1 MRLNSISTK
10 ISELN
15 DKVRNNTKEQHE
27 RLTGLVNALNSK
39 KSKLLDLLINNQINQ
54 QDFDFK
60 NNLLDKELAQLKQQ
74 EQELKGG
81 AEEKLYKLKEVY
93 NRIKK
98 IPINKQ
104 YTREEINN
112 LIQQIKVLDN
122 QLIVTIVINGI
133 TFTEEL
139 HY

>member
-1 MRLNSISTK
+1 MLSCLYARTSTEEQGRLI
-10 ISELN
+10 
-15 DKVRNNTKEQHE
+15 
-27 RLTGLVNALNSK
+27 GLVNGLNDK

-60 NNLLDKELAQLKQQ
+60 NKLLDKELEQLKEQQ
-74 EQELKGG
+74 DELKGG

>member
-1 MRLNSISTK
+1 MDI
-10 ISELN
+10 
-15 DKVRNNTKEQHE
+15 
-27 RLTGLVNALNSK
+27 GLVIIANEIIVLERAV
-39 KSKLLDLLINNQINQ
+39 
-54 QDFDFK
+54 
-60 NNLLDKELAQLKQQ
+60 
-74 EQELKGG
+74 
-81 AEEKLYKLKEVY
+81 LYKLKEVY

-98 IPINKQ
+98 ISINKT
-104 YTREEINN
+104 YTIEEINN